1 MQMYLF
7 NDKFQKADRLM
18 STILELNSVVDPTV
32 SVYLMKQRYQILINL
47 NPLQAEMCL
56 LNILETMR
64 KSIADEAELVQHFT
78 ADSVL

>member
-32 SVYLMKQRYQILINL
+32 SVYLMK
-47 NPLQAEMCL
+47 
-56 LNILETMR
+56 
-64 KSIADEAELVQHFT
+64 
-78 ADSVL
+78 